1 MHKKG
6 LSSQKFIFED
16 FVKSIGRGALA
27 LDQSVQKVLL
37 LALVSD
43 LAFESYLFNC
53 KDFGR
58 ACSKKIPPQRMYVIP
73 LQLQNKNL

>member
-1 MHKKG
+1 M
-6 LSSQKFIFED
+6 
-16 FVKSIGRGALA
+16 KSIGRGALA

-58 ACSKKIPPQRMYVIP
+58 ACSKKNPTTKDVCNTFAIAE
-73 LQLQNKNL
+73 